1 MSVLL
6 KLKYLL
12 PGRRRAFE
20 RDMREELE
28 SLASLSEA
36 DGKRSDLGSLT

>member
-1 MSVLL
+1 MSVWR

-12 PGRRRAFE
+12 PPYRRTME

-28 SLASLSEA
+28 SLAAISEP
-36 DGKRSDLGSLT
+36 GEL